1 MRVFA
6 DTSFLLSSLISDG
19 FSQRVFENILL
30 NHQLVLSQRVRN
42 ELVGK
47 LKNKFHVPNAA
58 IDIFLQR
65 MHGYEIIADSKE
77 ILYRLRDPNDDIIL
91 STAILT
97 GAEVIITGDK
107 DLLTMNDKVQEINIL
122 NPREFWE
129 KYNDL

>member
-19 FSQRVFENILL
+19 LSQRVFENILL

-58 IDIFLQR
+58 IDITF
-65 MHGYEIIADSKE
+65 
-77 ILYRLRDPNDDIIL
+77 
-91 STAILT
+91 
-97 GAEVIITGDK
+97 
-107 DLLTMNDKVQEINIL
+107 
-122 NPREFWE
+122 
-129 KYNDL
+129 

>member
-30 NHQLVLSQRVRN
+30 NHRLVISQRVRN

-58 IDIFLQR
+58 IDILLRR
-65 MHGYEIIADSKE
+65 MHGYEIVADSKE
-77 ILYRLRDPNDDIIL
+77 ILYRLRDPNDEIIL

-97 GAEVIITGDK
+97 KAEVIITGDK